1 MYIHRMIQKDNTNQ
15 SKKEVLKLYLYHA
28 DPGLSGIVFGN
39 VRRRFPESDHTSG
52 LTRKLLREISE
63 FGSENRINL
72 VKRLVFT
79 KFINLFRINLVKC
92 VDFYQ
97 VNVYNSILPGNK
109 MPNFPKIFPGYSVFL
124 GGENMQYKDF
134 RIHSFNLSPDEANEL
149 YNKRYN
155 GESTI
160 RLGFDIKGS
169 DSFVVLNPELS
180 ALIFSIYQGD
190 KKLTLLS
197 SKISAYALDQ
207 FVDTSMIEEIQQSN
221 EVENVNS
228 TRKEIKDALD
238 AVSQG
243 RHGKRFVSMVR
254 KYLILQSDKDIP
266 LSTCQDIRSL
276 YDDFIA
282 DEVVREDPEDQ
293 PDGEIFRKSPV
304 HVDNG
309 HGQSIHE
316 GLFPESKI
324 ITAMDSALSI
334 LNNEN
339 YDILIRVALYH
350 YFFGYIHPFYNGNGR
365 MTRFISSY
373 MLAKYFSK
381 SACLRISYVIKEHR
395 SRYYELF
402 KNAND
407 KRNRGELTEF
417 VMGYLTFF
425 KEAIDGTYVTL
436 EEKNK
441 LYQEYEKLLD
451 GWIDKNMNK
460 LSFMQ
465 RFSFKYILQADLFGD
480 SSMDISRITY
490 MMECSE
496 KTARKILSDAGPL
509 VKTTKDGRK
518 LIWHINLETLSSEEN

>member
-79 KFINLFRINLVKC
+79 KFINLFRINLVKS

-109 MPNFPKIFPGYSVFL
+109 TPNFPKIFPGYSVFL

-160 RLGFDIKGS
+160 RLGFNINGF

-197 SKISAYALDQ
+197 SKISTYALDQ

-243 RHGKRFVSMVR
+243 RQGKRFVSMVR

-266 LSTCQDIRSL
+266 LSACQDIRSL